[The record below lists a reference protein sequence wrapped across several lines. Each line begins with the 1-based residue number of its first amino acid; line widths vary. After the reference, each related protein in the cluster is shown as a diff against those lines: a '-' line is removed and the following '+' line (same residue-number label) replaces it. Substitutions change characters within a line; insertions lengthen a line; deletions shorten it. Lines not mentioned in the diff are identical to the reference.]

1 VGSGWNF
8 DTATA
13 NYNYTSNYNMPGS
26 SINSGGV
33 CAFTDLAL
41 SPSSTH
47 IKQDMGFWFKSV
59 STQSFSLKPGQQV
72 NKIIK
77 FHDLPTIARELMDHE
92 FFGGISY
99 AIAVEFQGQV
109 VGDSTQNNVIS
120 TGGAQLSV
128 IREDIRILGLTNVLK
143 SKVLLQTTALS
154 TILKAN
160 TVIINP
166 DTGVQTSGG
175 YQDDA

>member
-1 VGSGWNF
+1 
-8 DTATA
+8 
-13 NYNYTSNYNMPGS
+13 
-26 SINSGGV
+26 
-33 CAFTDLAL
+33 
-41 SPSSTH
+41 
-47 IKQDMGFWFKSV
+47 
-59 STQSFSLKPGQQV
+59 
-72 NKIIK
+72 
-77 FHDLPTIARELMDHE
+77 MDHE

-128 IREDIRILGLTNVLK
+128 IREDIRILGLTNALK